1 MHNRTIV
8 HQVPP
13 TRDLWRSEHE
23 RLFYFENVAADA
35 ADERGEDF
43 ADLVSVDD
51 GQPGRTAKVT
61 YRVLA

>member
-1 MHNRTIV
+1 MRDRTIV
-8 HQVPP
+8 HQVPQ
-13 TRDLWRSEHE
+13 TGDLWRSEHE

-51 GQPGRTAKVT
+51 GQPGRTATVT

>member
-1 MHNRTIV
+1 MRNRTIV
-8 HQVPP
+8 HQVPS

-35 ADERGEDF
+35 AEERGEDF
-43 ADLVSVDD
+43 ADLISVDN
-51 GQPGRTAKVT
+51 GQRGQTATVT